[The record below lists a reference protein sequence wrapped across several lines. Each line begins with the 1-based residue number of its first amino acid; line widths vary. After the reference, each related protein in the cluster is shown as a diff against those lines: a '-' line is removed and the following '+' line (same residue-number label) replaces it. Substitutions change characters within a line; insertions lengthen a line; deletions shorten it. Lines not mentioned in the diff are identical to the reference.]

1 MQQFN
6 MYISTFFSQF
16 FEISTSP
23 LSLALSSLII
33 LLIVSLFIAMF
44 SNGFKKILVKLF
56 ILEKDES
63 PKSFLLWI
71 LSVIVIVRVLQVF
84 VFQPFIVDGGSM
96 TPTFTNNDMLI
107 IDKISY
113 KLSEPH
119 RGDVVVFKFHQAGS
133 SLDGKYFLK
142 RLIGL
147 PGETITIDNNTTTIK
162 TKDSTVLK
170 LNENFV
176 KLPTLLPQRISFAL
190 KDDEYF
196 VMGDNRNGS
205 YDSRYWGPIHK
216 SQFSGR
222 AVMELYNNISIN
234 PGKVAY

>member
-1 MQQFN
+1 MQQLTT
-6 MYISTFFSQF
+6 YLSDFFSQF

-23 LSLALSSLII
+23 ISLVLSSLIA

-44 SNGFKKILVKLF
+44 SQSFKNILVKLF
-56 ILEKDES
+56 ILEVDES
-63 PKSFLLWI
+63 PKSFLMWI
-71 LSVIVIVRVLQVF
+71 LGVIVIVRILQVF

-107 IDKISY
+107 IDKVSY
-113 KLSEPH
+113 KVSNPH
-119 RGDVVVFKFHQAGS
+119 RGDVVVFKFRQEGN

-147 PGETITIDNNTTTIK
+147 PGDTVTIDNTHTTIT
-162 TKDSTVLK
+162 TKDGTVLHPT
-170 LNENFV
+170 ESFV
-176 KLPTLLPQRISFAL
+176 KLPTLSQHLVTTL

-196 VMGDNRNGS
+196 VMGDNRAGS

-222 AVMELYNNISIN
+222 AIIELYNNININ
-234 PGKVAY
+234 PGSVAY

>member
-1 MQQFN
+1 MQQL
-6 MYISTFFSQF
+6 STQASNFLSQF

-23 LSLALSSLII
+23 LSIALSFLIALLII
-33 LLIVSLFIAMF
+33 SLFIAMF
-44 SNGFKKILVKLF
+44 SDGFKNMLVKMF
-56 ILEKDES
+56 ILDADES

-71 LSVIVIVRVLQVF
+71 LSVIVIVRILQVF

-113 KLSEPH
+113 KLGEPS
-119 RGDVVVFKFHQAGS
+119 RGDVVVFKFHQEGS

-147 PGETITIDNNTTTIK
+147 PGDTITIDDTSTTIK
-162 TKDSTVLK
+162 TKGGTVLK
-170 LNENFV
+170 PDESFV
-176 KLPTLLPQRISFAL
+176 KLPKLSQHVTMKL

-196 VMGDNRNGS
+196 VMGDNRSGS

-222 AVMELYNNISIN
+222 AVIELYNNISIN